1 MNDDRE
7 SEAESEAEPAP
18 PVAAAGERAGP
29 EAIDD
34 TLLLLLLS

>member
-7 SEAESEAEPAP
+7 SEAESEPAP
-18 PVAAAGERAGP
+18 PVTAAADRSGP
-29 EAIDD
+29 EATEG